1 MICDV
6 CGVDGVVGEYCGD
19 DVGECGVVCGVVC
32 LFDVVRWCVCGC
44 WCYCGCGDGWCDEF
58 V

>member
-32 LFDVVRWCVCGC
+32 LFDVVR
-44 WCYCGCGDGWCDEF
+44 
-58 V
+58 